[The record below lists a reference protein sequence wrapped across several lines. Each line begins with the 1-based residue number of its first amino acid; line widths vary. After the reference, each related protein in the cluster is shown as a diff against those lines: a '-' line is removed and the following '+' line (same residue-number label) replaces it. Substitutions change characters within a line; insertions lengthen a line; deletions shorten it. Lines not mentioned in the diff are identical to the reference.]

1 MTTQVQNEANEAL
14 EDLLIYR
21 LSDRIWLAGQ
31 PQPDQMDILR
41 QVGVRTLINMRTNAE
56 LSQTEAEN
64 AAKANLDYLFL
75 PLPAYELEPQHMA
88 EFEQI
93 MADIEAQ
100 HDGIICIHCRTASRV
115 ALIWMLR
122 RMIFENWSE
131 EAAEAELVAAGYDD
145 DSLETF
151 RFCVDDYYERLAEAE
166 EEAGAEA
173 LPV

>member
-1 MTTQVQNEANEAL
+1 MTHQDSL

-21 LSDRIWLAGQ
+21 LSERIWLAGQ
-31 PQPDQMDILR
+31 PQPDQMDKLH
-41 QVGVRTLINMRTNAE
+41 QAGVRTLINMRTSDD
-56 LSQTEAEN
+56 LSTREAEN

-75 PLPAYELEPQHMA
+75 PLPAYELEPAHMA
-88 EFEQI
+88 EFERTL
-93 MADIEAQ
+93 ANIEANS
-100 HDGIICIHCRTASRV
+100 DGIICIHCRTASRV

-151 RFCVDDYYERLAEAE
+151 RFCVDDYYERLE
-166 EEAGAEA
+166 ESEVKGAG